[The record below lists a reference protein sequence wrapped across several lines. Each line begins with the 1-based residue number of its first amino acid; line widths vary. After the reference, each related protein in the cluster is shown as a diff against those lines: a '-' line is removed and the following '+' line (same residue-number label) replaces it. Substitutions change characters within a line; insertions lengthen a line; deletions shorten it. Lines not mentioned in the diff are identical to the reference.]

1 MVVSCAWIRR
11 GTDNKRLEWLTPVWD
26 WTTSEEAALLLAA
39 HLAHPEAPDIP
50 KSLLPAI
57 HQFTPPAED
66 SERMYPIESLPGAPG
81 RDIGD
86 WVFEDGNAATH
97 LIRNALAGMGW
108 DRDVRRRVLSM
119 REGYTRGIR
128 DDTTVVWVLCFRCPL
143 GHVTEGSVM
152 RFGDEEV

>member
-1 MVVSCAWIRR
+1 MSCAWTRR
-11 GTDNKRLEWLTPVWD
+11 GTSDKRLTSVWD

-39 HLAHPEAPDIP
+39 HLAHPKAPDTH
-50 KSLLPAI
+50 KSSLPAI
-57 HQFTPPAED
+57 HQSTPPAAD
-66 SERMYPIESLPGAPG
+66 SERMHPIEPLPGVPG

-86 WVFEDGNAATH
+86 WVFEDDGDAATH

-128 DDTTVVWVLCFRCPL
+128 DDTTVVWVLGLPPQL
-143 GHVTEGSVM
+143 GHVTDGSVL
-152 RFGDEEV
+152 RFGDEET